1 MAMSINEEIMTI
13 EQTQEELVT
22 LRATLAKINKIAD
35 EANRGVNAA
44 DWRKDWQRNEWAKVR
59 ELSNV

>member
-1 MAMSINEEIMTI
+1 MSKTVD
-13 EQTQEELVT
+13 ELLDTVDQMQ
-22 LRATLAKINKIAD
+22 ATLAKINKIAD